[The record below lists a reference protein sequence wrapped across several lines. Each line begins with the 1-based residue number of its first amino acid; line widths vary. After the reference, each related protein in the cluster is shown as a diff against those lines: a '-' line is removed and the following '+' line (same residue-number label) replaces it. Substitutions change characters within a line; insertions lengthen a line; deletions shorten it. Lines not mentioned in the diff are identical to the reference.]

1 MPVTRRITLRLL
13 ADDRVEWIDVQEI
26 VHDGWPPSGPDTQVI
41 VLVPGETVTL
51 LELPR
56 VAGTDRQLTQAL
68 PALVEEQLVAPV
80 ELQHLAWWPAGD
92 GDRLCVAAVLRA
104 EMDGWLARLR
114 AAGLEP
120 DVLMPDALALPWQD
134 ARPLLLVD
142 AERFVLRLGE
152 ACALAGS
159 PAELPGFVAAMG
171 LADPVAGLA
180 TWAVADAPTPW
191 PARRI
196 VEHALHALAAGERA
210 ASVNLLQG
218 DYSPRRRTRRLDA
231 TWRWALGAVALAL
244 LTLLV
249 TPLVERQLLAGAVAQ
264 QRADMQALARRA
276 VPPGRSITDPVRQ
289 LQAALGARGL
299 GQGDGALDLL
309 TRVAPAIA
317 ADPQLATD
325 SLSYRRPRLELVVQA
340 DGMAALDA
348 LRGRLARAGLT
359 AEIVSS
365 TPGTQGVQGRLRI
378 GDVP

>member
-1 MPVTRRITLRLL
+1 MTRRITLRLL
-13 ADDRVEWIDVQEI
+13 ADDRVEWIDAQAI
-26 VHDGWPPSGPDTQVI
+26 VHDGWPPSGPDTQLT

-51 LELPR
+51 LDLPR

-80 ELQHLAWWPAGD
+80 ESQHLAWWPAGD
-92 GDRLCVAAVLRA
+92 GGRLCVAAVLRA
-104 EMDGWLARLR
+104 DMDGWLARLR

-120 DVLMPDALALPWQD
+120 DVLVPDTLALPWQD
-134 ARPLLLVD
+134 ARPLLLID

-159 PAELPGFVAAMG
+159 PAELPGFVAAAG
-171 LADPVAGLA
+171 LADPDAGLE
-180 TWAVADAPTPW
+180 TWAVAEVAVSW

-196 VEHALHALAAGERA
+196 VEHALHAFAIGEPA
-210 ASVNLLQG
+210 SSVNLLQG
-218 DYSPRRRTRRLDA
+218 DYSPRRRARRLDT
-231 TWRWALGAVALAL
+231 TWRWAIGAVALAL

-264 QRADMQALARRA
+264 QCAEMQALARRV
-276 VPPGRSITDPVRQ
+276 VPPGRPITDPVRQ
-289 LQAALGARGL
+289 LQAALGAHGL

-309 TRVAPAIA
+309 TRAAPAIA
-317 ADPQLATD
+317 ADPHLAAD
-325 SLSYRRPRLELVVQA
+325 SFSYRRPRLELVVQA

>member
-120 DVLMPDALALPWQD
+120 DVLMPDTLALPWQD

-231 TWRWALGAVALAL
+231 TWRWALGALVLAL

>member
-1 MPVTRRITLRLL
+1 MNRRITLRLL
-13 ADDRVEWIDVQEI
+13 ADERVEWIDAQGA
-26 VHDGWPPSGPDTQVI
+26 VHDGWPPSDPDIEVT
-41 VLVPGETVTL
+41 VLVPGEAVTL

-80 ELQHLAWWPAGD
+80 EEQHLAWWPAGD
-92 GDRLCVAAVLRA
+92 GDRLCAAAVLRA
-104 EMDGWLARLR
+104 DMDGWLARLH

-120 DVLMPDALALPWQD
+120 DVLLPDTLALPWRD
-134 ARPLLLVD
+134 DRPLVLVD

-152 ACALAGS
+152 ARALAGS
-159 PAELPGFVAAMG
+159 PGELPGFVGAMG
-171 LADPVAGLA
+171 LDPAAGLE
-180 TWAVADAPTPW
+180 TWAVTEAPVPW
-191 PARRI
+191 PAQRT
-196 VEHALHALAAGERA
+196 VEHALHAFAATGQA
-210 ASVNLLQG
+210 SSVNLLQG
-218 DYSPRRRTRRLDA
+218 DHSPRRRTRRLDT
-231 TWRWALGAVALAL
+231 TWRWAIGLVALAL
-244 LTLLV
+244 LTLLL

-264 QRADMQALARRA
+264 QRADMQALARRV
-276 VPPGRSITDPVRQ
+276 VPAGRPVTDPVRQ
-289 LQAALGARGL
+289 LQAALGAHGL

-317 ADPQLATD
+317 ADPRLATD
-325 SLSYRRPRLELVVQA
+325 SLNYRRPHLELVVQA
-340 DGMAALDA
+340 DDMAGLDA